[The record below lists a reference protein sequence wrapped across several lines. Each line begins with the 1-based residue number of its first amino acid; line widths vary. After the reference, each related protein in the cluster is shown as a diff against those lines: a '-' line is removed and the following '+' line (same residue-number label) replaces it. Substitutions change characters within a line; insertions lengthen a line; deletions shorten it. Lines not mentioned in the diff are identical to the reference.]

1 MLQKKQFIL
10 LQVINLQVV
19 NMKKIILFLF
29 LLCNS
34 IGFSQQKT
42 TAVVN
47 LLSNTNA
54 SLVLNNTTSTA
65 TLTLS
70 FPNDRWFSLQ
80 FGSFIDGQ
88 GMIAGSDVVYWNN
101 NTLVDAVHNNVNVSP
116 TDDSVNNWTL
126 ISNTD
131 NFPSAGLRTIVC
143 SRVLNT
149 GDSNDYQFLYSNNSI
164 DYAFAMRS
172 TPGYL
177 LNYHGS
183 INRGYAIDVPFS
195 ALGIEDFSLRATQI
209 YPNPSNGEFLIKAKT
224 ALRQVN
230 VYSQSGAFVKTIIV
244 EETDATKITIKGLQT
259 GVYLLELVNDTEKS
273 WKKVIVN

>member
-10 LQVINLQVV
+10 RQVIDLQVV
-19 NMKKIILFLF
+19 NMKKIILFLV

-34 IGFSQQKT
+34 IAFSQPKST
-42 TAVVN
+42 GVVN
-47 LLSNTNA
+47 LLNNTTA

-80 FGSFIDGQ
+80 FGNFIDGQ

-101 NTLVDAVHNNVNVSP
+101 SILVDAVHNNVNVSP

-131 NFPSAGLRTIVC
+131 NFPAAGLRTIVC

-209 YPNPSNGEFLIKAKT
+209 YPNPSSGEFLIKAKT

-230 VYSQSGAFVKTIIV
+230 VYSQSGAFVKTIKV
-244 EETDATKITIKGLQT
+244 EENDAAEIYIKGLQT
-259 GVYLLELVNDTEKS
+259 GVYLLELINDTEKS

>member
-10 LQVINLQVV
+10 RQVINLQVV
-19 NMKKIILFLF
+19 NMKKIILFLV

-34 IGFSQQKT
+34 IAFSQQKST
-42 TAVVN
+42 GVVN
-47 LLSNTNA
+47 LLNNTTA

-80 FGSFIDGQ
+80 FGNFIDGQ

-101 NTLVDAVHNNVNVSP
+101 SILVDAVHNNVNVSP

-195 ALGIEDFSLRATQI
+195 ALGIEDFSLRTIQI

-224 ALRQVN
+224 VLRQVN
-230 VYSQSGAFVKTIIV
+230 VYSQSGAFVKTIKV
-244 EETDATKITIKGLQT
+244 EENDAAEIYIKGLQT
-259 GVYLLELVNDTEKS
+259 GVYLLELINDTEKS

>member
-10 LQVINLQVV
+10 RQVINLQVV
-19 NMKKIILFLF
+19 NMKKIILFLV

-34 IGFSQQKT
+34 IAFSQQKST
-42 TAVVN
+42 GVVN
-47 LLSNTNA
+47 LLNNTTA

-80 FGSFIDGQ
+80 FGNFIDGQ

-101 NTLVDAVHNNVNVSP
+101 SILVDAVHNNVNVSP

-131 NFPSAGLRTIVC
+131 NFPAAGLRTIVC

-224 ALRQVN
+224 VLRQVN
-230 VYSQSGAFVKTIIV
+230 VYSQSGAFVKTIKV
-244 EETDATKITIKGLQT
+244 EENDAAEIYIKGLQT
-259 GVYLLELVNDTEKS
+259 GVYLLELINDTEKS

>member
-10 LQVINLQVV
+10 RQVINLQVV
-19 NMKKIILFLF
+19 NMKKIILFLV

-34 IGFSQQKT
+34 IAFSQQKST
-42 TAVVN
+42 GVVN
-47 LLSNTNA
+47 LLNNTTA

-80 FGSFIDGQ
+80 FGNFIDGQ

-101 NTLVDAVHNNVNVSP
+101 SILVDAVHNNVNVSP

-195 ALGIEDFSLRATQI
+195 ALGIEDFSLRTTQI

-224 ALRQVN
+224 VLRQVN
-230 VYSQSGAFVKTIIV
+230 VYSQSGAFVKTIKV
-244 EETDATKITIKGLQT
+244 EENDAAEIYIKGLQT
-259 GVYLLELVNDTEKS
+259 GVYLLELINDTEKS

>member
-1 MLQKKQFIL
+1 
-10 LQVINLQVV
+10 
-19 NMKKIILFLF
+19 MKKIILFLF
-29 LLCNS
+29 LLYNI

-42 TAVVN
+42 TGVVN

-80 FGSFIDGQ
+80 FGTFFDGQ
-88 GMIAGSDVVYWNN
+88 GMIPGSDVVYWNN
-101 NTLVDAVHNNVNVSP
+101 STLVDAVHNNVNVSP
-116 TDDSVNNWTL
+116 TDDSLNNWIL

-143 SRVLNT
+143 TRSLNT
-149 GDSNDYQFLYSNNSI
+149 GDPNDYQFLYSNNSI

-183 INRGYAIDVPFS
+183 TNRGYAIDVPFS
-195 ALGIEDFSLRATQI
+195 TLGVEDFSLRATQI
-209 YPNPSNGEFLIKAKT
+209 YPNPSNDEFFIKSKT
-224 ALRQVN
+224 TLREVN
-230 VYSQSGAFVKTIIV
+230 VYSQLGTFVKTIKV
-244 EETDATKITIKGLQT
+244 EEINATRINIKGLKT
-259 GVYLLELVNDTEKS
+259 GVYLLELVNDNEKS